1 MELSGLSL
9 SGVSHGFE
17 CSFVFHLQFS
27 ISDVEKVT
35 ELIRDIKNAAEVD

>member
-17 CSFVFHLQFS
+17 CSFFF
-27 ISDVEKVT
+27 IYIFDSDVEKVT